1 MRIGYARVSTSEQ
14 SLDLQLDALEAAGCD
29 QIFKDHGAS
38 GATTQRTEYAELM
51 RTLSEGDTLVVWRLD
66 RLARSVFD
74 LIDTLHAMKNRGI
87 AFQSLCEG
95 MDTSSPYGEAIYAIA
110 SAFAHLERSLI
121 IERTKAGMEAAK
133 ARGVKFG
140 RRPALNG
147 EELREALYLKS
158 KGMKVSAIACQL
170 GVSQATIYRR
180 FSDVK
185 SLRELCRKRA
195 SAQNLANNN
204 SIKCAEL

>member
-1 MRIGYARVSTSEQ
+1 MRIGYARVSTPEQ
-14 SLDLQLDALEAAGCD
+14 SLDLQLDALEAARCER
-29 QIFKDHGAS
+29 IFQDHGVS
-38 GATTQRTEYAELM
+38 GVTPHRSNYVAM
-51 RTLSEGDTLVVWRLD
+51 MKTLKEGDTLVVWRLD
-66 RLARSVFD
+66 RLARSMFD
-74 LIDTLHAMKNRGI
+74 LIDTLHAMQNRGI
-87 AFQSLCEG
+87 AFKSICEG

-158 KGMKVSAIACQL
+158 KGMKVNDIACQL
-170 GVSQATIYRR
+170 GVSQATIYRYV
-180 FSDVK
+180 S
-185 SLRELCRKRA
+185 A
-195 SAQNLANNN
+195 SKKKTGRTSPACLQG
-204 SIKCAEL
+204 SVSF